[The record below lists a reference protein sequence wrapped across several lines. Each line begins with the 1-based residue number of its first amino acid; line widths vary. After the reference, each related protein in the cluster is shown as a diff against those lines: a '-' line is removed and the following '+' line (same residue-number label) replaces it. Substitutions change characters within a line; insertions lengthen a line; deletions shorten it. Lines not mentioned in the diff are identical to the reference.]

1 MAAEGLIVVASR
13 HGPEETME
21 RLKAAV
27 AAHGMAV
34 MACIDH
40 AAGAR
45 EAGLALRP
53 TAVLIFGNARAG
65 TPLMQ
70 ISETIGLDLPLR
82 VLVREGEDGRTA
94 LIYAD
99 PAWTAARHGL
109 GDVPVLAAMAQ
120 ALKAVT
126 AAAAD

>member
-1 MAAEGLIVVASR
+1 MAAEGLIVLASR
-13 HGPEETME
+13 HGPNETME
-21 RLKAAV
+21 RLQAAV
-27 AAHGMAV
+27 AEHGMAV

-40 AAGAR
+40 AAGAH
-45 EAGLALRP
+45 EAGLTLTP
-53 TAVLIFGNARAG
+53 TAVLIFGNAKAG

-82 VLVREGEDGRTA
+82 VLIRESEDGKTR
-94 LIYAD
+94 LVYAD
-99 PAWTAARHGL
+99 PVWTAARHGVD
-109 GDVPVLAAMAQ
+109 DVPVLAAIAQ